1 MSEKQAVKSPD
12 DHWLVRPETIRKLR
26 IGFAILLALLAAAD
40 FLVHKHDYVGPDG
53 WFGFYWVYG
62 FGACVAMVVFAKV
75 LGVLIK
81 RPDGYYDHE

>member
-1 MSEKQAVKSPD
+1 MTDRQTAQPPD
-12 DHWLVRPETIRKLR
+12 DHWLARPATIRRLW
-26 IGFAILLALLAAAD
+26 IGFAIALALLGAAD
-40 FLVHKHDYVGPDG
+40 FLVHKHNYVGPDG

-81 RPDGYYDHE
+81 RPDSYYDHE

>member
-1 MSEKQAVKSPD
+1 MTGDRIPQPPD
-12 DHWLVRPETIRKLR
+12 DHWLVRPATIRKLC

-81 RPDGYYDHE
+81 RPDSYYGDE

>member
-1 MSEKQAVKSPD
+1 MSEKQVVKSPD
-12 DHWLVRPETIRKLR
+12 DHWLVRPETIRKLW
-26 IGFAILLALLAAAD
+26 IGFAIVLALLAAAD

-62 FGACVAMVVFAKV
+62 FGACVAMVVFAKI

>member
-1 MSEKQAVKSPD
+1 MTDRQTAHPPD
-12 DHWLVRPETIRKLR
+12 VHWLARPATIRKLW
-26 IGFAILLALLAAAD
+26 IGFAIVLALLGAAD
-40 FLVHKHDYVGPDG
+40 FLVHKHEHVGPDG

-81 RPDGYYDHE
+81 RADTYYGDE

>member
-1 MSEKQAVKSPD
+1 MTEKQAVKSTD
-12 DHWLVRPETIRKLR
+12 DHWLVRPETIRKLW
-26 IGFAILLALLAAAD
+26 IGFAIVLALLAAAD

>member
-1 MSEKQAVKSPD
+1 MNEKHATQPPD
-12 DHWLVRPETIRKLR
+12 DHWLTRPATIRKLW
-26 IGFAILLALLAAAD
+26 IGFGIVLALLAAAD

-62 FGACVAMVVFAKV
+62 FGACVAMVIFAKV

-81 RPDGYYDHE
+81 RPDSYYGDE

>member
-1 MSEKQAVKSPD
+1 MNEKHATQPPD
-12 DHWLVRPETIRKLR
+12 DHWLVRPATIRKLW
-26 IGFAILLALLAAAD
+26 IGFGIVLALLSGAD

-62 FGACVAMVVFAKV
+62 FGACVAMVIFAKV

-81 RPDGYYDHE
+81 RPDSYYGDE

>member
-1 MSEKQAVKSPD
+1 MTEKQAVKSTD
-12 DHWLVRPETIRKLR
+12 DHWLVRPETIRKLW